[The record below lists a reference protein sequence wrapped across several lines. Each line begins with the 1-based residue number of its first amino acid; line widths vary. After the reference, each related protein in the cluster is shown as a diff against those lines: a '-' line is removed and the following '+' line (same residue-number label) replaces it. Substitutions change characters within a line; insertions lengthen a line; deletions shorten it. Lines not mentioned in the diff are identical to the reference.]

1 MYPAT
6 DDSSGDEEEQAE
18 RLLRTNLPD
27 GVFSLKQLYTNGKEF
42 KQSVIRYVLKTR
54 RNVVNDRWEKT
65 KQGARCKAKG
75 CEWLIYCVVRIL

>member
-27 GVFSLKQLYTNGKEF
+27 GVFSLKQ
-42 KQSVIRYVLKTR
+42 
-54 RNVVNDRWEKT
+54 
-65 KQGARCKAKG
+65 
-75 CEWLIYCVVRIL
+75 